1 MQTFPVLV
9 TILGMNGVFF
19 MSVGTSIAGAL
30 FTFFWIPITKD
41 KSMFE
46 LETLFAPKQRVE
58 KARGLDLFDNK
69 TILETEKKE
78 KIECH

>member
-1 MQTFPVLV
+1 MRGLFFLAAVASA
-9 TILGMNGVFF
+9 GGAVFTCF
-19 MSVGTSIAGAL
+19 L
-30 FTFFWIPITKD
+30 IPITKD

-46 LETLFAPKQRVE
+46 LETLFAPKQRVD